1 MQKDMI
7 SARQML
13 CIIVMFIFGSSVIM
27 GVSSG
32 AAQDS
37 WMSLLLASAYTIP
50 MLLVYARIIRLF
62 PEKNLFEIIEIVLGK
77 IAGKIIIILMAWYS
91 LHLCA
96 LVLRN
101 FSEFIQIVTM
111 PETPQLPIMIA
122 MIMVVVYMAKSGI
135 ETMGKWSIL
144 TLAVVM
150 IVVII
155 TILFSLNKMD
165 FTNILPFME
174 HDFKEISTGAFR
186 LYAFPFAETVL
197 FLCLADA
204 MKRKDNPY
212 KLYFLALFFGS
223 GVLMLVILRNL
234 FMMGPKLVGASYF
247 ASYITVRLIDIA
259 DFFARIE
266 GFISMNFIL
275 AGIIKI
281 TVCLM
286 AATKGTARLFGINN
300 YRKLLLPVSLL
311 VVALSAI
318 VYSNVM
324 EMFDFLRFYTY
335 YAVPFQVLI
344 PLTVW
349 IAAELK
355 KLKRRAT

>member
-1 MQKDMI
+1 MQKEMI
-7 SARQML
+7 SARQMF
-13 CIIVMFIFGSSVIM
+13 CIIIMFIFGSSVIM

-37 WMSLLLASAYTIP
+37 WMSLLLAAVFTVP
-50 MLLVYARIIRLF
+50 MLLIYARIIKLF
-62 PEKNLFEIIEIVLGK
+62 PEKNLFEIIEMLFGK
-77 IAGKIIIILMAWYS
+77 IAGNIIIILMVWYS

-101 FSEFIQIVTM
+101 FSEYIQIVSM

-122 MIMVVVYMAKSGI
+122 MILVVVYMAKSGI
-135 ETMGKWSIL
+135 ETMGKWSIAML
-144 TLAVVM
+144 SAVFL
-150 IVVII
+150 VVII

-174 HDFKEISTGAFR
+174 NDFKSIAAGAFR

-204 MKRKDNPY
+204 MKKKDSPR
-212 KLYFLALFFGS
+212 KLYLYALLFS
-223 GVLMLVILRNL
+223 TVVLLLVILRNL
-234 FMMGPKLVGASYF
+234 FMMGPGMVGASYF
-247 ASYITVRLIDIA
+247 ASYVAVKLIDVA

-286 AATKGTARLFGINN
+286 AAAKGTARLFGINN

-311 VVALSAI
+311 AVALSAI
-318 VYSNVM
+318 VYKNVM
-324 EMFDFLRFYTY
+324 EMIDFLRFYTY
-335 YAVPFQVLI
+335 YAVPFQVII

-349 IAAELK
+349 IAAEIRMHK
-355 KLKRRAT
+355 RKLA